1 MDTGTPQS
9 FTPQDVT
16 GLLVAWRKGDQ
27 TALEQL
33 TPLIFAELHRLAR
46 IQMSKERGGH
56 VLQTTALVNEA
67 YLKLM
72 NSSQVHWQNRAQFFA
87 LAAMLMRR
95 ILVDIARQRQFQ
107 KRGGAAMRV
116 AFDEAL
122 AVPQQRPADLVAL
135 DDALVSLAE
144 LDKRKSQV
152 VELRF
157 FGGLSIEETA
167 SVLDISTDTVKR
179 EWRSAKL
186 WLRKELSGKEEEH
199 DESRTM
205 AED

>member
-1 MDTGTPQS
+1 MGLATPQL

-16 GLLVAWRKGDQ
+16 GLLVAWRQGDQ
-27 TALEQL
+27 AALEQL
-33 TPLIFAELHRLAR
+33 TPLVFAELHRLAR

-72 NSSQVHWQNRAQFFA
+72 NSSQVDWQNRAQFFA
-87 LAAMLMRR
+87 LAATLMRR
-95 ILVDIARQRQFQ
+95 ILVDFARQRQFQ
-107 KRGGAAMRV
+107 KRGGAAMQV

-122 AVPQQRPADLVAL
+122 ALPQQRPTDLVAL
-135 DDALVSLAE
+135 DDALESLAK
-144 LDKRKSQV
+144 LDERKSRV

-167 SVLDISTDTVKR
+167 SVLDVSADTVKR
-179 EWRSAKL
+179 EWRAAKL
-186 WLRKELSGKEEEH
+186 WLRRELSGE
-199 DESRTM
+199 
-205 AED
+205 